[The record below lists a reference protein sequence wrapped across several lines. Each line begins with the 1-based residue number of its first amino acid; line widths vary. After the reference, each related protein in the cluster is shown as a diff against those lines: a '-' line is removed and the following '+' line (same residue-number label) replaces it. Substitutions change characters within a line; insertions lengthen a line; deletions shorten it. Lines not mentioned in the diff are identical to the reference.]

1 MTVLRDTDAWYDL
14 EDYARL
20 SFCEKHPLI
29 RKRQEAG
36 ADLVMLKVKI
46 DIAWR
51 FGTLFSDRDAALPH
65 RQGESIED
73 LKMVKLDAVR
83 KSNLEE
89 WDPDYTYNQAE
100 VMVKSIVPIDY
111 IVNLDDPIVIPPLDS
126 GNMNDTEITRDNLKK
141 AINTLVFLGDLF
153 RNSSF
158 LKRAEDGRNEK
169 KRLTMFSFAG
179 ILGYLFEEEYC
190 FGNYSA
196 LVDNEVLRYYSPIR
210 ITMSDS
216 IDREKA
222 ISDLTNN
229 WSVILQT
236 ILEIQTSNSEEK
248 NSFIELQPEIDLVTK
263 VLEKLSGSKCR
274 KPTIGYAKLQDS
286 KRSQFNPDAFTQMV
300 EEAEYNPFS
309 ITNEPTLQNFPP
321 LPGDLRYLRN
331 RQKILYK

>member
-1 MTVLRDTDAWYDL
+1 LFKQDAYKLYSGLGNKDVRPYSTAILDGKNDSVELAHRFYLKLRRGNYQLDDSENVFVEQLLKNIITEKSEPISKIDEQKIKQYLIDNGIEYFYHFTERENIENIKKNGGICSLKYCLLHAIEVSTKGDMTVLRDTDAWYDL

-51 FGTLFSDRDAALPH
+51 FGTLFSDRD

-158 LKRAEDGRNEK
+158 LMRAEDGRNEK
-169 KRLTMFSFAG
+169 KTYYVFFCWNIGLSF
-179 ILGYLFEEEYC
+179 
-190 FGNYSA
+190 
-196 LVDNEVLRYYSPIR
+196 
-210 ITMSDS
+210 
-216 IDREKA
+216 
-222 ISDLTNN
+222 
-229 WSVILQT
+229 
-236 ILEIQTSNSEEK
+236 
-248 NSFIELQPEIDLVTK
+248 
-263 VLEKLSGSKCR
+263 
-274 KPTIGYAKLQDS
+274 
-286 KRSQFNPDAFTQMV
+286 
-300 EEAEYNPFS
+300 
-309 ITNEPTLQNFPP
+309 
-321 LPGDLRYLRN
+321 
-331 RQKILYK
+331 